1 MFGKVFSG
9 GMALATNMQ
18 AAEKDLVAIRSAI
31 LSYDSANGQY
41 PNTLTELVPKYLP
54 DASELHSALDA
65 NPSPTHV
72 SFTYAKPTS
81 NATSTSPL
89 VDIAFVPDLG
99 VTAPNTPTPQMSTS
113 QWFLSITV
121 GGQLVQA
128 TYVNGKLNSRQNIPT
143 PPGQP

>member
-41 PNTLTELVPKYLP
+41 PNTLT
-54 DASELHSALDA
+54 SELHSALDA